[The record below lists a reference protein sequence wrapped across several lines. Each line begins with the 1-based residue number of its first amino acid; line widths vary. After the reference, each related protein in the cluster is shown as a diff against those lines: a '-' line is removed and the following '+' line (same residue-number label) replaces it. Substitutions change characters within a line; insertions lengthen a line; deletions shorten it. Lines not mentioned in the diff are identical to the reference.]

1 MFKNLIKE
9 IKGLWKEWQDDA
21 CQKPRVVVL
30 DAIGYGTIAIAALI
44 FVYPYLVP
52 PTPPAPVIVQ
62 QTVPTP
68 QQLYSTYQ
76 LEVLG
81 TMPLVIDHF
90 HNVQLTPE
98 QTRIMKSMIVVI
110 GDEVRGVLEV
120 TNTNEVLSQTQL
132 RKIST
137 NLEHYKACIIQTA
150 RDGKFSPFCQTLAQ
164 QFKIDPTK
172 PVPPPFSD

>member
-1 MFKNLIKE
+1 MFKDVVKAIKE
-9 IKGLWKEWQDDA
+9 LWKEWRDGA
-21 CQKPRVVVL
+21 CQAPRLVVL
-30 DAIGYGTIAIAALI
+30 DVMWYGILAAVSVIIA
-44 FVYPYLVP
+44 YPHLV
-52 PTPPAPVIVQ
+52 PPAPVIVQ

-76 LEVLG
+76 LEVLA
-81 TMPLVIDHF
+81 TMPVVVDHF
-90 HNVQLTPE
+90 HNAQLTPE
-98 QTRIMKSMIVVI
+98 QTNMMKSMIVVI
-110 GDEVRGVLEV
+110 GDEVRRVIQLS
-120 TNTNEVLSQTQL
+120 NTNEVISQTEL

-172 PVPPPFSD
+172 PVPPFSD

>member
-9 IKGLWKEWQDDA
+9 IKALWKEWQDDA

-30 DAIGYGTIAIAALI
+30 DAIGYGTLAIAALI
-44 FVYPYLVP
+44 FAYPYLN
-52 PTPPAPVIVQ
+52 PTPAPVIVQQ

-81 TMPLVIDHF
+81 TMLLVVDHF
-90 HNVQLTPE
+90 HNVQLTPA
-98 QTRIMKSMIVVI
+98 QTTMMKSMIVVI
-110 GDEVRGVLEV
+110 GDEVRRVLEV
-120 TNTNEVLSQTQL
+120 SNTNEVISQTEL

-172 PVPPPFSD
+172 PVPPFSD